1 MILLTLTL
9 LTFLIILADHF
20 HMRNYIGEIIELG
33 LCIQKKWAE
42 VCLFV
47 FCFCFVKFLFFASQ
61 SAEYRGGK
69 RKYIYL
75 RPYNNSISERLI
87 RVETKHST
95 FSSVIMKSYLKSS
108 VKEFPL

>member
-1 MILLTLTL
+1 MWQPSPPLNGGAWLDQLEGLATTLLRLGKQSDHSIWAEIKTELKIKVKKNPMILLTLTL

-47 FCFCFVKFLFFASQ
+47 FCFCFVKF
-61 SAEYRGGK
+61 
-69 RKYIYL
+69 
-75 RPYNNSISERLI
+75 
-87 RVETKHST
+87 
-95 FSSVIMKSYLKSS
+95 
-108 VKEFPL
+108 

>member
-42 VCLFV
+42 VCLFA
-47 FCFCFVKFLFFASQ
+47 FCFCFVKF
-61 SAEYRGGK
+61 
-69 RKYIYL
+69 
-75 RPYNNSISERLI
+75 
-87 RVETKHST
+87 
-95 FSSVIMKSYLKSS
+95 
-108 VKEFPL
+108 